1 MRKLILPILGLVFI
15 GLLTACDARK
25 NPRDLSKQ
33 DTHIDEVIWNAT
45 FYDLEGN
52 EVSIQDY
59 SGKVVMVD
67 FWETWCSPCLQVF
80 PAMDSLQKE
89 YSDDFVMLAVNLNN
103 SDTQE
108 DVENFK
114 SDNDY
119 TFNYVLDKNR
129 VGAEVITLGIPFKVF
144 FDPEGFLIKSEL
156 GLSGNDYNDAKE
168 IIEQHKTS

>member
-1 MRKLILPILGLVFI
+1 MKSFSLLALTIILAVLFS
-15 GLLTACDARK
+15 ACDARK
-25 NPRDLSKQ
+25 NPRDLSQQ

-52 EVSIQDY
+52 EVSIKDY
-59 SGKVVMVD
+59 AGKVVMVD

-80 PAMDSLQKE
+80 PAMDSLQRE

-103 SDTQE
+103 SDTKE
-108 DVENFK
+108 DVIDFR

-119 TFNYVLDKNR
+119 TFKYVLDKNG

-144 FDPEGFLIKSEL
+144 IDPEGFLIKSEL

>member
-1 MRKLILPILGLVFI
+1 MKTLSFPIVVLLMIAFI
-15 GLLTACDARK
+15 SACDARK
-25 NPRDLSKQ
+25 NPRELSQQ

-52 EVSIQDY
+52 EVSIKDY
-59 SGKVVMVD
+59 AGKVVMVD

-103 SDTQE
+103 SDSDE
-108 DVENFK
+108 DVVDFK
-114 SDNDY
+114 NNNDY
-119 TFNYVLDKNR
+119 TFKYVLDKNS

-144 FDPEGFLIKSEL
+144 IDPEGYLIKSEL

>member
-1 MRKLILPILGLVFI
+1 MKKFTLPILGLVLI
-15 GLLTACDARK
+15 GLFTACDARE

-45 FYDLEGN
+45 FYDLEGK

-59 SGKVVMVD
+59 AGKVIMVD

-114 SDNDY
+114 KANDY
-119 TFNYVLDKNR
+119 TFNYVLDKNS